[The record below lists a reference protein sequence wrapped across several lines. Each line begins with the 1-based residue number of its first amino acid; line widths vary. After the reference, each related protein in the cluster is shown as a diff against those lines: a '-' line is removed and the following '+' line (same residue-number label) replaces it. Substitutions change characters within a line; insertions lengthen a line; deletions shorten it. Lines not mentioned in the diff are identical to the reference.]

1 MKSIIDRRQLKD
13 MTIDPRKFSK
23 FNSAH
28 IAFVNARKE
37 YHDAKQAYNKFK
49 AYKVMRMNSNT
60 IKMIQKLYKNL
71 TDARKKYQEAKLYL
85 NRTAIV
91 TFTNTISLKM
101 NKKEIGALG
110 AKLIEL
116 YRSSETKEDE
126 LVEFRIHTDSR
137 GRIL

>member
-1 MKSIIDRRQLKD
+1 MKSIIDRKQLKD
-13 MTIDPRKFSK
+13 MTIDTRKF
-23 FNSAH
+23 NGAH
-28 IAFVNARKE
+28 VAFVNARKE

-60 IKMIQKLYKNL
+60 IEMIQKLYKNL
-71 TDARKKYQEAKLYL
+71 TAARKKYQEAKRYL
-85 NRTAIV
+85 NQAAIA
-91 TFTNTISLKM
+91 TFTHTISLKM

-116 YRSSETKEDE
+116 YRSNDTKEDE
-126 LVEFRIHTDSR
+126 LVEFKIHTDRR

>member
-1 MKSIIDRRQLKD
+1 MKSIIDRKQLKD
-13 MTIDPRKFSK
+13 MTIDTRKF
-23 FNSAH
+23 NAAH
-28 IAFVNARKE
+28 VAFVNARKN

-60 IKMIQKLYKNL
+60 IQMIQKLYKNL
-71 TDARKKYQEAKLYL
+71 TDPRKKYQEAKRYL
-85 NRTAIV
+85 NQAAIA
-91 TFTNTISLKM
+91 TFTLTVSLKM

-116 YRSSETKEDE
+116 YRSANTKEDE
-126 LVEFRIHTDSR
+126 LVEFRLHTDRR

>member
-1 MKSIIDRRQLKD
+1 MKSIIDRKQLKD
-13 MTIDPRKFSK
+13 MTIDTRKF
-23 FNSAH
+23 NGAH
-28 IAFVNARKE
+28 VAFVNARKN

-60 IKMIQKLYKNL
+60 IQMIQKLYKNL
-71 TDARKKYQEAKLYL
+71 TDARKKYQEAKRYL
-85 NRTAIV
+85 NQAAIA
-91 TFTNTISLKM
+91 TFTLTVSLKM

-126 LVEFRIHTDSR
+126 LVEFKIHTDRR

>member
-1 MKSIIDRRQLKD
+1 MKSIIDRKQLKD
-13 MTIDPRKFSK
+13 ITIDTRKF
-23 FNSAH
+23 NAAH
-28 IAFVNARKE
+28 VAFVNARKN

-49 AYKVMRMNSNT
+49 AYKVMPMNSNT
-60 IKMIQKLYKNL
+60 IQMIKKLYKNL
-71 TDARKKYQEAKLYL
+71 TDARKKYQEAKRYL
-85 NRTAIV
+85 NQAAIA
-91 TFTNTISLKM
+91 TFTLTVSLKM

-126 LVEFRIHTDSR
+126 LVEFRIQTDRR

>member
-1 MKSIIDRRQLKD
+1 MKSIIDRKQLTD
-13 MTIDPRKFSK
+13 MTIDTRK

-28 IAFVNARKE
+28 VAFVNARKE

-49 AYKVMRMNSNT
+49 SYKVMRMNANT
-60 IKMIQKLYKNL
+60 IQMIQKLYKNL
-71 TDARKKYQEAKLYL
+71 TAARKKYQEAKRYL
-85 NRTAIV
+85 NQAAIA
-91 TFTNTISLKM
+91 TFTLTVSLKM

-126 LVEFRIHTDSR
+126 LVEFRIHTDRR

>member
-1 MKSIIDRRQLKD
+1 MKSIIDRKQLKD
-13 MTIDPRKFSK
+13 RTIDTGK

-28 IAFVNARKE
+28 VAFVNARKE

-49 AYKVMRMNSNT
+49 SYKVMRMNANT
-60 IKMIQKLYKNL
+60 IQMIQKLYKNL
-71 TDARKKYQEAKLYL
+71 TAARKKYQEAKRYL
-85 NRTAIV
+85 NQAVIA
-91 TFTNTISLKM
+91 TFTLTVSLKM
-101 NKKEIGALG
+101 NKKEIGELG

-126 LVEFRIHTDSR
+126 LVEFRIHTDRR